1 MALSDEMVMPV
12 TPSGGGMFGGGDSW
26 AWIVLLLLF
35 AGGFGGMGGNNNIYP
50 WMNQAD
56 VTTSGFQNAALNTA
70 VSGIQSSITSGF
82 GDMQTALCG
91 GFAGVNA
98 SITNASINAMQNANA
113 IQTLVQSE
121 GSATRVA
128 IERQTNAIL
137 DKLCQQE
144 IDALKSKNIELQNQ
158 VLVQNL
164 NASQVAQTAQ
174 LIADNTAQTQY
185 IVNRVAPYPV
195 PSYTVANPLTPATL
209 I

>member
-144 IDALKSKNIELQNQ
+144 IEALKSKNIELQNQ

-195 PSYTVANPLTPATL
+195 PSYTVANPLTPAAF
-209 I
+209 